1 MRRRAEFLLF
11 LTTFVWGSTFVTVK
25 IAMMEVAPLL
35 LTSVRFA
42 IACAIAI
49 PIWHKQ
55 IRGIRFSVFK
65 KGLILGLLLSV
76 GFILQTIGLQMTT
89 ASKTAFITGMMVV
102 FTPIA
107 QVVIERRAP
116 RLGNIIGILLV
127 IGGLWLLTSPDG
139 SAFNLGDGLTLMAA
153 VLFGIYIVYVDVYS
167 KQHDV
172 SQLFFL
178 QLFVT
183 LVVSFGGTLVF
194 EDLSF
199 HPSST
204 VLALIIYLAVFA
216 TVISTFIQT
225 KYQRE
230 TTPTRAVLIFALE
243 PVIAA
248 TLAYLILDE
257 RIGVLGILG
266 GALIISGV
274 LASEFSDSF
283 KKILVWM
290 GWKVEEVPSPLTPLS
305 TGERGVPTQ
314 SGRGEDYE
322 SKARS
327 EPDKV

>member
-1 MRRRAEFLLF
+1 
-11 LTTFVWGSTFVTVK
+11 
-25 IAMMEVAPLL
+25 
-35 LTSVRFA
+35 
-42 IACAIAI
+42 
-49 PIWHKQ
+49 
-55 IRGIRFSVFK
+55 
-65 KGLILGLLLSV
+65 
-76 GFILQTIGLQMTT
+76 MTT

-116 RLGNIIGILLV
+116 KLGNIIGILLV
-127 IGGLWLLTSPDG
+127 IVGLWLLTSPDG
-139 SAFNLGDGLTLMAA
+139 SAFNFGDGLTLTAA
-153 VLFGIYIVYVDVYS
+153 ILFGIYIVYVDVYS

-183 LVVSFGGTLVF
+183 LVVSFVGALAF
-194 EDLSF
+194 EPFSF
-199 HPSST
+199 HPSGT
-204 VLALIIYLAVFA
+204 VLAIIIYLAVFA

-257 RIGVLGILG
+257 RIGALGILG
-266 GALIISGV
+266 GALIIGGV

-283 KKILVWM
+283 KKIQVRM
-290 GWKVEEVPSPLTPLS
+290 GWKVEEA
-305 TGERGVPTQ
+305 E
-314 SGRGEDYE
+314 
-322 SKARS
+322 
-327 EPDKV
+327 

>member
-42 IACAIAI
+42 IACAIAV
-49 PIWHKQ
+49 PIWHKE
-55 IRGIRFSVFK
+55 IRAIRFSVFK
-65 KGLILGLLLSV
+65 KGLVLGLLLSI
-76 GFILQTIGLQMTT
+76 GFILQTLGLQMTT
-89 ASKTAFITGMMVV
+89 ASKTGFITGMMVV

-107 QVVIERRAP
+107 QVIIERRAP
-116 RLGNIIGILLV
+116 KLGNIIGILFV
-127 IGGLWLLTSPDG
+127 IAGLWLLTSPDG

-153 VLFGIYIVYVDVYS
+153 ILFGIYIVYVDVFS

-183 LVVSFGGTLVF
+183 LVVAFGGTLVF

-199 HPSST
+199 HPSTT
-204 VLALIIYLAVFA
+204 VLVLVIYLAIFA

-230 TTPTRAVLIFALE
+230 TTPTRAALIFALE

-257 RIGVLGILG
+257 RIGALGVLG
-266 GALIISGV
+266 GALIICGV

-283 KKILVWM
+283 RKIQVRM
-290 GWKVEEVPSPLTPLS
+290 GWKVEEA
-305 TGERGVPTQ
+305 E
-314 SGRGEDYE
+314 
-322 SKARS
+322 
-327 EPDKV
+327 